1 MSAAVERLAGLPPD
15 PGLDVYERSERAA
28 RPARV
33 RAALAF
39 AAFALGI
46 GLARDGVEAPAA
58 AWFGAACV
66 ALGAAVVLRGVG
78 VRVALAAAML
88 ALGGGVYAGR
98 VQEREGGS
106 LAPWV
111 EELGEEALVTLR
123 GVVAEAPRVVEA
135 RPGRFA
141 SYAPARP
148 RARFLMVV
156 EAAENEGRE
165 LKAGGRVWVRMQERP
180 EGFGAGD
187 RVRVTGM
194 ARPVSEAVNPG
205 EADLRAWAAES
216 GVVGTLS
223 VPDGRLVEVLGGHEE
238 LWERARAWGLRARAA
253 MRDRARGAL
262 EEATRGMGERER
274 ALVFGLLL
282 GDRDPRQT
290 EVRGAFTRIG
300 LAHILAISG
309 FHLTLMAGMAL
320 VVVRLTGDW
329 GWVEPAIVAV
339 LVGAYLL
346 VVPAQAPV
354 MRAGML
360 VLALLAAGATG
371 RKFDR
376 LAILIW
382 VAIALLVWRPAD
394 LFSLGYQ
401 LSCGLT
407 ALLVWMGDRAAIRL
421 FGFEVRGGV
430 RRESAGEG
438 ALRWAWGWVKGSSA
452 AALLC
457 FAASAPL
464 VMHRTGLLSPMAAAA
479 TVVVTIPITVLMW
492 CAFAA
497 MALGMAW
504 PEAAGWMSWALR
516 PLGEACIGLVFWF
529 DSLPG
534 ASVRAPLIGAAWAG
548 AATLLAVYWFARGWA
563 GDRRAWVGLAVVAAW
578 WGAEAFWPARARDAV
593 RMDVLAVGDGSCVL
607 LRSGEDAVLW
617 NCGGDAGIGVNLVP
631 RAARELGVWRTPVA
645 VVTRPELSR
654 FAGLLD
660 AAEPLGVRTVL
671 VDPWL
676 LMQAEAGR
684 ESAPGVLVEEL
695 RRRGVEVAPA
705 HAGVRVR
712 LGRAELRIV
721 SPEADA
727 PLVAVRDHGVMAV
740 VEFPGMERAAIVLA
754 EDATAAGVQRLLAR
768 EPALR
773 AEAALVP
780 GATALD
786 RAMRML
792 VDGLQ
797 PRVVVE
803 SVRRARDR
811 GMGEEWWSTGRDGAV
826 WVEVEPGG
834 SVRRGSVRGP

>member
-1 MSAAVERLAGLPPD
+1 MSASGERLAGAAPD
-15 PGLDVYERSERAA
+15 PGLDVYERQEQAA
-28 RPARV
+28 RPARA
-33 RAALAF
+33 RAAVAF
-39 AAFALGI
+39 ASFALGI
-46 GLARDGVEAPAA
+46 GLARDVVHAPAA
-58 AWFGAACV
+58 AWFGVACV
-66 ALGAAVVLRGVG
+66 ALALGAVLSGMR

-98 VQEREGGS
+98 VQEREGSS
-106 LAPWV
+106 LAPWI
-111 EELGEEALVTLR
+111 EENGEEVLVTLR
-123 GVVAEAPRVVEA
+123 GVVADAPRVEEV

-148 RARFLMVV
+148 RARLVLVV
-156 EAAENEGRE
+156 EAAESEGRE
-165 LKAGGRVWVRMQERP
+165 LRASGRVWVLMQELP
-180 EGFGAGD
+180 AGIGAGD

-194 ARPVSEAVNPG
+194 ARPVSEAANPG

-216 GVVGTLS
+216 GVVGTVR
-223 VPDGRLVEVLGGHEE
+223 VPDGRLVEVLGGHDQ
-238 LWERARAWGLRARAA
+238 LWERAREWGLRARAA
-253 MRDRARGAL
+253 LRDRARGAL

-329 GWVEPAIVAV
+329 GWVEPAIVAA

-360 VLALLAAGATG
+360 VLALLAAGASG

-376 LAILIW
+376 LTILIW
-382 VAIALLVWRPAD
+382 VATLLLAWRPTD

-430 RRESAGEG
+430 RRESAGG
-438 ALRWAWGWVKGSSA
+438 GVLRWAWGWVKGSSA

-497 MALGMAW
+497 MGLGLAW
-504 PEAAGWMSWALR
+504 PEAAGWVSWALR

-534 ASVRAPLIGAAWAG
+534 ASVRTPVIGAAWAG
-548 AATLLAVYWFARGWA
+548 AATMLAVYWFARGWA

-578 WGAEAFWPARARDAV
+578 WGAEALRPARSFEAV

-607 LRSGEDAVLW
+607 LRGGEDAVLW
-617 NCGGDAGIGVNLVP
+617 NCGGEAGIGVNLVP

-695 RRRGVEVAPA
+695 RRRGVEVVPV
-705 HAGVRVR
+705 HAGARVR

-727 PLVAVRDHGVMAV
+727 PLAAARDQGVMGV
-740 VEFPGMERAAIVLA
+740 VEFPGMDRAAMVLA
-754 EDATAAGVQRLLAR
+754 EDATAAGVQRLLTR
-768 EPALR
+768 EPGLR

-792 VDGLQ
+792 VEGVRA
-797 PRVVVE
+797 RVVVE
-803 SVRRARDR
+803 SVRRARER
-811 GMGEEWWSTGRDGAV
+811 SEEEWWWSTGRDGAV

-834 SVRRGSVRGP
+834 SVRSGAMRGP